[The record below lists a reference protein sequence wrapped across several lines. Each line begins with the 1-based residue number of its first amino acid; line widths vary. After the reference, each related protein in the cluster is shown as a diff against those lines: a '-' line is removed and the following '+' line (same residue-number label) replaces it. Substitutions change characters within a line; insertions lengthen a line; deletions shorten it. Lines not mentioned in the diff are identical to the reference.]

1 MMLTPSTCRAARA
14 LVSLDQAEVA
24 AKAGVGVSTVRN
36 FEAGRSVPIANNLT
50 AIQGV
55 FEAAGVQFLAEGDTT
70 PGGVGVRLVKGAGA

>member
-36 FEAGRSVPIANNLT
+36 FEAGRSVPIANNLA

-55 FEAAGVQFLAEGDTT
+55 FEAAGVQFLAEGDTA
-70 PGGVGVRLVKGAGA
+70 PGGVGVRMRAAE